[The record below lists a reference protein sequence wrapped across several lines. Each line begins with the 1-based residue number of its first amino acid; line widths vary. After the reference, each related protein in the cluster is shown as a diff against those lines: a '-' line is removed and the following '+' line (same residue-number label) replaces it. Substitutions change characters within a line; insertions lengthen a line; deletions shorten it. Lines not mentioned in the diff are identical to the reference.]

1 MSDRWAA
8 LISLPLEKRKQL
20 EAVLESLGLS
30 VHCREW
36 ERQTRTEPAG
46 MPVLAVAPL
55 EDYGQKHTL
64 LTWTRPNVKRPPT
77 ALVGSGGLTP
87 EILRFQLLHDVL
99 NIVPESLWDDPLCL
113 ERTMRG
119 LLFPEEMFN
128 IRRFVPDATVVERLT
143 IINLAEKHQI
153 ADEVASLVRV
163 FAGTQHRTHDIR
175 LIINELINNAFFH
188 SFQNPEGEEK
198 YTPRRFAQL
207 EEGDRVALEVALSE
221 KAVALAVED
230 NCGTIS
236 PREVLKYLLRQT
248 SGEGVYDSHGRGFYL
263 VSNLADHLSVC
274 VKPGQRTRVT
284 VMNHAGTE
292 GHTRT
297 LNFFVV
303 GE

>member
-1 MSDRWAA
+1 VSNQWAV
-8 LISLPLEKRKQL
+8 LISLPAEKGKQL
-20 EAVLESLGLS
+20 GTVLESMGLS
-30 VHCREW
+30 VHTREW

-46 MPVLAVAPL
+46 APVLAVAPL
-55 EDYGQKHTL
+55 EDYGHKHTL
-64 LTWTRPNVKRPPT
+64 LSWAQPNVKRPPT

-87 EILRFQLLHDVL
+87 EILRFQLLHDIL
-99 NIVPESLWDDPLCL
+99 NIIPESLWDDPPCL
-113 ERTMRG
+113 ERIMRG
-119 LLFPEEMFN
+119 LLCPEEMFN
-128 IRRFVPDATVVERLT
+128 IRRFVPDATVVEKLT
-143 IINLAEKHQI
+143 ITNLAEKHQI
-153 ADEVASLVRV
+153 ADEVASLIRV
-163 FAGTQHRTHDIR
+163 FAGTQHRAHDIR

-188 SFQNPEGEEK
+188 SFQNMEGEEK

-207 EEGDRVALEVALSE
+207 DEGDRVSLEVALSE
-221 KAVALAVED
+221 KAIALGVED

-263 VSNLADHLSVC
+263 VSNLADHLSVG
-274 VKPGQRTRVT
+274 VQPGRRTRVT